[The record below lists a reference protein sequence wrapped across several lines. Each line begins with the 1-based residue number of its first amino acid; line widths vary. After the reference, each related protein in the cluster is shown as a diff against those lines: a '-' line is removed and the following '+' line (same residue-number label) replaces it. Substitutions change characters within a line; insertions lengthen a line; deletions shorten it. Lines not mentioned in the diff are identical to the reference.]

1 MSIRVVLAA
10 APGAAR
16 QAYLEALWAL
26 GAEVE
31 VLDSPR
37 DVLGAVIANDF
48 QGLVLDTPT
57 LIRDKAFDRRILNQL
72 EGVFPVIRLR
82 YDHQAGGI
90 CGVYRQQGPNQDEP
104 LSCFIQSTCSQF
116 RPRSLRGVERTALSL
131 PVYVCESLQDGPC
144 GCLEGCEKTATLNL
158 SLRGCFVFSVTARE
172 QGTPLWLVFADFE
185 DPTPVPSRVSWRC
198 AWGAARKIPGIGLE
212 FLSLTPGQ
220 TSQLTS
226 LGLRPECATLAPAA
240 RDV

>member
-37 DVLGAVIANDF
+37 DVLAAVISNDF

-57 LIRDKAFDRRILNQL
+57 LIRDKAFDRRILTQL
-72 EGVFPVIRLR
+72 EGVFPVMRLR
-82 YDHQAGGI
+82 YDQTGGI
-90 CGVYRQQGPNQDEP
+90 CGVSGQQGPGQDEP
-104 LSCFIQSTCSQF
+104 LSCFIQSTCRLF
-116 RPRSLRGVERTALSL
+116 RPRALRGIERTALSL
-131 PVYVCESLQDGPC
+131 PVYVYESPQAGPC
-144 GCLEGCEKTATLNL
+144 GCLEGGEKTATLNL
-158 SLRGCFVFSVTARE
+158 SLRGCFVFSVTPRE

-185 DPTPVPSRVSWRC
+185 DQTPVPSRVSWSC
-198 AWGAARKIPGIGLE
+198 AWGAARKIPGVGLE

-220 TSQLTS
+220 ESQLAS
-226 LGLRPECATLAPAA
+226 LGLRSGCPTLAPAA
-240 RDV
+240 QAV